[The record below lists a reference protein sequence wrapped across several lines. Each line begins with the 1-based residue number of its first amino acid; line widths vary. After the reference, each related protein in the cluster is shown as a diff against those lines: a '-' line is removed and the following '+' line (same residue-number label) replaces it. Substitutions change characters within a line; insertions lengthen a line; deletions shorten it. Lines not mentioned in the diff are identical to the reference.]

1 MITDIREKNIENDK
15 LIYSDISYK
24 IIGAAFTVYNEL
36 GFGHME
42 KIYQRALAKELH
54 LQNLNFKEQVS
65 YKVLY
70 KGENIGNSFLDF
82 LVEDKV
88 IVELKKCDHFSKKN
102 IDQVVNYLKISDL
115 KLAMLINFSK
125 NGVLH
130 KRLVNL
136 NENPK

>member
-1 MITDIREKNIENDK
+1 MIKDIKDIQLSGEK

-24 IIGAAFTVYNEL
+24 VIGAAFTVYNEL
-36 GFGHME
+36 GFGHLE
-42 KIYQRALAKELH
+42 KIYQRAIAKEFQ
-54 LQNLNFKEQVS
+54 LQNVNFKEQVP

-70 KGENIGNSFLDF
+70 KGENVGSSFFDF

-88 IVELKKCDHFSKKN
+88 IVELKKSDHFSKKN
-102 IDQVVNYLKISDL
+102 IDQVVNYLKVSGL
-115 KLAMLINFSK
+115 QLALLINFSK

-136 NENPK
+136 NKEEK

>member
-1 MITDIREKNIENDK
+1 MIRDIRDKEVSDDK

-36 GFGHME
+36 GFGHLE
-42 KIYQRALAKELH
+42 KIYQRAFAKELQ
-54 LQNLNFKEQVS
+54 LQKLNFKEQVP
-65 YKVLY
+65 YKVVY
-70 KGENIGNSFLDF
+70 KGETVGNSYLDF

-88 IVELKKCDHFSKKN
+88 IIELKKSDHFSKKN

-115 KLAMLINFSK
+115 QLALLINFSK

-136 NENPK
+136 IKDPK

>member
-42 KIYQRALAKELH
+42 KIYQRALAKELQ
-54 LQNLNFKEQVS
+54 LQNLNFKEQVP

-70 KGENIGNSFLDF
+70 KGENIGNNFLDF

-88 IVELKKCDHFSKKN
+88 IVELKKNDHFSKKN

-136 NENPK
+136 NENSK